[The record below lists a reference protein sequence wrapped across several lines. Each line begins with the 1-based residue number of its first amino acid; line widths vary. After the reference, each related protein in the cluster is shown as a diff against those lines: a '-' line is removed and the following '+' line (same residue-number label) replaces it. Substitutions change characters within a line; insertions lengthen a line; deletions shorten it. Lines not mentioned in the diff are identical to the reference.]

1 MNRASEPTLGW
12 RTRWSIRL
20 ARLVRWEFWP
30 GPVFYLPVVAYI
42 VWRAVVTG
50 QWTRFTA
57 VNPGISHGGGL
68 IGESKHETLVPL
80 AQGMPAFVAEF
91 EQISADLPPA
101 ERTRRALAFAARQ
114 PRPWPVVLKPDRGE
128 RGRGV
133 RIAYSEAAVVDYFH
147 RLHVPVIVQA
157 YVPGAE
163 FGLFF
168 VRRPGAAGELVS
180 LTEKQLLQ
188 LVGDGRHRV
197 RELILQHPRAKLIAS
212 MLFQRFVTQLD
223 HVLTDGATLP
233 IADVG
238 SHCRGALFLDGQALC
253 TPALVARVRQ
263 LAAAMPGFEFGRLD
277 VRAASREALAAGE
290 DFQVIEVN
298 GASSEP
304 AHVYHP
310 GTPLR
315 VGLRAFLGI
324 WRDMMEIGAANA
336 RQGVPWIRPLAL
348 LAMAWRE
355 HRALRGIDW
364 PSNVWEGDRSG

>member
-1 MNRASEPTLGW
+1 MSVLDW

-20 ARLVRWEFWP
+20 ARLRRWEFWP
-30 GPVFYLPVVAYI
+30 GLVFYVPVVAYI
-42 VWRAVVTG
+42 AGRALLTG
-50 QWTRFTA
+50 QLTRFTA
-57 VNPGISHGGGL
+57 VNPGISHAGGL
-68 IGESKHETLVPL
+68 IGEDKHETLTPL
-80 AQGMPAFVAEF
+80 AAAMPAFVAPF
-91 EQISADLPPA
+91 ERIGSDDPPA
-101 ERTRRALAFAARQ
+101 ERARRAIAFATSQARS
-114 PRPWPVVLKPDRGE
+114 WPVVLKPDRGE

-133 RIAYSEAAVVDYFH
+133 RIAYSEAAVVDYFR

-168 VRRPGAAGELVS
+168 VRRPGTDGAIVS

-188 LVGDGRHRV
+188 LVGDGRQRV
-197 RELILQHPRAKLIAS
+197 RDLILRDPRARLIAP
-212 MLFQRFVTQLD
+212 MLFERYAAQLD
-223 HVLTDGATLP
+223 RVVEAGASLP

-238 SHCRGALFLDGQALC
+238 SHCRGALFLDGHDLITAAL
-253 TPALVARVRQ
+253 TARVRQ
-263 LAAAMPGFEFGRLD
+263 LAEAMPGFEFGRFD
-277 VRAASREALAAGE
+277 VRAPSREALAAGE

-310 GTPLR
+310 GTPLH
-315 VGLRAFLGI
+315 VGLQAFFGI
-324 WRDMMEIGAANA
+324 WRDMMDIGAANA
-336 RQGVPWIRPLAL
+336 RAGGQWIRPFAL

-355 HRALRGIDW
+355 HRALGGIDW